1 MENTEIAMV
10 EFNTML
16 FPGSTTAGLKDAKRT
31 DLWKV
36 QREKIKVLDGFNVRI
51 KNDDY
56 LAQVRLIADSMKA
69 NGFFP
74 DKPIAGFVA
83 EVEGENV
90 VYVIDGHTRLDAYDL
105 AVSEGTELQGIPMVI
120 KPKGTSMEDL
130 TVALVVSNNGRQL
143 TPYETALVCKRLVH
157 YGMDESEVARRIGMS
172 KQHVANLLMLVAA
185 PREIG
190 NFVQEGKVSASLAV
204 ATLKTHGSKAVEVLK
219 EGLANAESVGKAKV
233 TEKHLKEKKEKK
245 EKKIQGELPT
255 QADDF
260 ERKNDLLLSRGIDWI
275 KRSNPDGIGAEMLL
289 AFLTGTDVEEIQFL
303 LKQADLEDAAVAPE
317 SQ

>member
-1 MENTEIAMV
+1 MENTEMQIQ
-10 EFNTML
+10 FDTML

-36 QREKIKVLDGFNVRI
+36 QREKIKVLEGFNVRI
-51 KNDDY
+51 RNDDY
-56 LAQVRLIADSMKA
+56 LAQVRVIADSMKA

-83 EVEGENV
+83 EVDGNNI

-105 AVSEGTELQGIPMVI
+105 AMSEGAELQGIPMVI

-143 TPYETALVCKRLVH
+143 TSYETALVCKRLVH
-157 YGMDESEVARRIGMS
+157 YGMDEAEVARRIGLS
-172 KQHVANLLMLVAA
+172 KQHVANLLLLVSA

-190 NFVQEGKVSASLAV
+190 NLVQEGKVSASLAV
-204 ATLKTHGSKAVEVLK
+204 ATLKTHGSKAIEVLK

-233 TEKHLKEKKEKK
+233 TEKHLKDKKEKK
-245 EKKIQGELPT
+245 EKKTQEKLPM
-255 QADDF
+255 QEDDF
-260 ERKNDLLLSRGIDWI
+260 ENKNNLLLCRGIEWI
-275 KRSNPDGIGAEMLL
+275 KKNGPDGMGAEMLL
-289 AFLTGTDVEEIQFL
+289 AFLTGTDVERIEFL
-303 LKQADLEDAAVAPE
+303 VKQSDIED
-317 SQ
+317 SLLTST

>member
-1 MENTEIAMV
+1 MENQEMQIQD
-10 EFNTML
+10 FDTML

-36 QREKIKVLDGFNVRI
+36 QREKIKVLQGFNVRI
-51 KNDDY
+51 KNEDY

-74 DKPIAGFVA
+74 DKPLAGFVA
-83 EVEGENV
+83 EVEGENI

-105 AVSEGTELQGIPMVI
+105 AVSEGAELQGIPMVI

-143 TPYETALVCKRLVH
+143 TSYETALVCKRLVH
-157 YGMDESEVARRIGMS
+157 YGMDEAEVGRRIGLS

-190 NFVQEGKVSASLAV
+190 NMVQDGKVSASLAV
-204 ATLKTHGSKAVEVLK
+204 ATLKNHGSKAVEVLK
-219 EGLANAESVGKAKV
+219 EGLANAESVGKVKV

-245 EKKIQGELPT
+245 EKKVQRELPT
-255 QADDF
+255 QEDDF
-260 ERKNDLLLSRGIDWI
+260 EKKNSMLLSRGIDWI
-275 KRSNPDGIGAEMLL
+275 KRHGPDGMGAEMLL
-289 AFLTGTDVEEIQFL
+289 AFLTGTDVEEIEFL
-303 LKQADLEDAAVAPE
+303 LKQADLGDAAAAPE